1 MASSASGEEMQAA
14 SYQLAPFA
22 PTGFGLA
29 VEVVAIS
36 LGIVGFIVAS
46 LRAYLRLGF
55 PSGFG
60 RSGGLDDILAAIG
73 TVSSPSSISDGPT
86 ETSMFLDICQEIDH
100 RM

>member
-73 TVSSPSSISDGPT
+73 TVSSLSSMTDRPT
-86 ETSMFLDICQEIDH
+86 EASIFH
-100 RM
+100 KK